1 MGLLSISQI
10 NEDLARIPDWGLEDN
25 GKSIIKIF
33 EFKDF
38 GQAVSFI
45 NRISEIAEQEKHH
58 PDLRLHDFN
67 KLDVKLSTHSL
78 GGLTEK
84 DFALALKIEE
94 SIQNAEDNN

>member
-1 MGLLSISQI
+1 MSLLSISQI
-10 NEDLARIPDWGLEDN
+10 SKNLARIPDWSLEDN

-38 GQAVSFI
+38 GQAISFI

-58 PDLRLHDFN
+58 PNLRLYDYN
-67 KLDVKLSTHSL
+67 KLEVKLSTHSL

-94 SIQNAEDNN
+94 SIKNAEDNK